1 MDPKQVV
8 LQCAVL
14 LTDQTRRYP
23 DVRTKPPRL
32 KDLRLTKAQLTELQA
47 ISVDQ
52 LQTAGLTKSQAFRKV
67 QSVLD
72 QLGSPE

>member
-14 LTDQTRRYP
+14 LAEQTRKYP
-23 DVRTKPPRL
+23 DVRTKPPKL
-32 KDLRLTKAQLTELQA
+32 KDLRLSKTQLTELQA

-52 LQTAGLTKSQAFRKV
+52 LQAAGLTKSQAFRKV
-67 QSVLD
+67 QSALD

>member
-47 ISVDQ
+47 ISVDP
-52 LQTAGLTKSQAFRKV
+52 LQTAGLSASHAFRKV
-67 QSVLD
+67 QAAMD
-72 QLGSPE
+72 QLGSQG